1 MSTLSMHIVTYVS
14 EYLGEFEFIFEN
26 VLDYESG
33 DQMGTLDAKKITIEI
48 LMLGH
53 NNIETITLNLICFY
67 IIITNLQ
74 ME

>member
-1 MSTLSMHIVTYVS
+1 MSPLSMRIVTYVS
-14 EYLGEFEFIFEN
+14 KYLGEFKFIFET

-33 DQMGTLDAKKITIEI
+33 DQMGTLDAKKITIEN

-67 IIITNLQ
+67 IIIANTQ